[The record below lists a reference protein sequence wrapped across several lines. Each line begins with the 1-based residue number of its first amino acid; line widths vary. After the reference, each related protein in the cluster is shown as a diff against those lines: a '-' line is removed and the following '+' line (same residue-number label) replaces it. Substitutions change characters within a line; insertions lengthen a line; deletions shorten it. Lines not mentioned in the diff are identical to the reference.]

1 MKKSLI
7 ITAVI
12 LVLGGFAV
20 KEVINIFNASPVGQ
34 LKQLND
40 KKKAVE
46 KILEKGP
53 LEITPEQSPLK
64 LK

>member
-1 MKKSLI
+1 MKKPLI

-20 KEVINIFNASPVGQ
+20 KEVLNIFNASPLGQ

-40 KKKAVE
+40 KKEAVE
-46 KILEKGP
+46 KLLEKGP

>member
-1 MKKSLI
+1 MKKPLI

-34 LKQLND
+34 LKQLNG

-64 LK
+64 IQ

>member
-1 MKKSLI
+1 MKKPLI

-20 KEVINIFNASPVGQ
+20 KEVLNIFNASPLGQ

-40 KKKAVE
+40 KKEAVE
-46 KILEKGP
+46 KLLEKGP

-64 LK
+64 IQ

>member
-7 ITAVI
+7 ITAALI
-12 LVLGGFAV
+12 VLGGFAV

-40 KKKAVE
+40 KKEAIKE
-46 KILEKGP
+46 IMKEGP

>member
-7 ITAVI
+7 ITAALI
-12 LVLGGFAV
+12 VLGGFAV

-40 KKKAVE
+40 KKEAIREIMKE
-46 KILEKGP
+46 GP